1 MQRRIGTL
9 QQREAAVAGSHAH
22 AQAERLVSTRQFAH
36 FRTLS
41 DAGKVVPDAAGDLNE
56 TLHSVN
62 SRFFEIHG
70 RLRLDQTTV
79 EERSLL
85 QRDGGAPRMLVVSM
99 YPEDQYAVKALRAGA
114 SGYVN
119 KSAGS
124 DVLIEAIRQVGQGRK
139 YISPTVATLL
149 VDQIAA
155 PERMLPHERLSERE
169 QQLLVMIAGGQPLAD
184 IARQLDLAPKSVSVY
199 RARLMEKMKL
209 GTQAELVHYAMK
221 HGLLQPASA

>member
-1 MQRRIGTL
+1 MIRLILLDDHTLIRRGMRDVL
-9 QQREAAVAGSHAH
+9 EGEAGLAIVGEAGSHDELRAVL
-22 AQAERLVSTRQFAH
+22 AQTPCDVI
-36 FRTLS
+36 
-41 DAGKVVPDAAGDLNE
+41 VVDINLPGM
-56 TLHSVN
+56 S
-62 SRFFEIHG
+62 G
-70 RLRLDQTTV
+70 LDII
-79 EERSLL
+79 EAL